1 MSFGPSR
8 KPVLLRGHPTL
19 TMTFESTY
27 FGGVSYTPP
36 AKMPGEGALYGH
48 QKRSF
53 LKRRENQYVL
63 KVDTIALGL
72 AEIISTLI

>member
-1 MSFGPSR
+1 MQRLFFPVVDRKSMNALEVSR

-27 FGGVSYTPP
+27 FGGVPYTPP

-48 QKRSF
+48 QKRWF
-53 LKRRENQYVL
+53 LSK
-63 KVDTIALGL
+63 
-72 AEIISTLI
+72 